1 MHRRNRVALLA
12 AATSA
17 VALLPSL
24 GYAQVEIQNFNNF
37 TPDNYYGSWDTAG
50 ATLTSNPTNWETAS
64 QSGGYGSV
72 YYDYYDDNSG
82 AHINASAYNMLQ
94 LSFTVNSGDAGMFV
108 DLDDG
113 EGDTWRWMMG
123 GYGLQPGS
131 YVIDIPTPDEDEIR
145 ATATRNL
152 PIGGFDF
159 SEITGM
165 NFELDPGATSGVNN
179 PYDVTWTDFSAV
191 NPNLTWDNANYTV
204 LNITGAVADGVTWDS
219 NNNLNWNNGTN
230 VSVYADKATVTFN
243 DNNNGNYA
251 VTLNTTVQPGAVT
264 VNNSLGNYTISGTG
278 TIAGSGSLTKTGTGT
293 LILATA
299 NTFTGG
305 TAISNGTV
313 ALGNTK
319 ALGFGGIVSGSPGS
333 TSVTANGTLD
343 LAGQT
348 ITQPITLTGGSLINS
363 NTSASAGVTS
373 GILGDGIVT
382 STTALSGDAHLTYGG
397 SGTGAAATPVLGIGP
412 ATFTLTNGGSG
423 YTYTGGRGA
432 NPGSPT
438 VTVTGGGG
446 AGAVLEAITST
457 AGVVTG
463 INVISPGYGFTS
475 APTIAI
481 SAPGAGGTQATVSS
495 FDLFSLLGIQQTA
508 AGSGYY
514 TAPTAT
520 ITASSGSAVLGTPAV
535 SGVTLAGTGNI
546 GGPGNINLAGTV
558 SGAGML
564 DKIGSGTVSL
574 TAPNTYS
581 GGTTVSAG
589 TLIAGVHGALPN
601 GPLSIT
607 GGIAQLATGTGLT
620 QLTSLAISANSTLD
634 ITNNHVIINYGS
646 GPDPISSI
654 VALIKSGYSGNT
666 WLGTGITSSAAHLN
680 AATYGIG
687 YADSADLGNPTGLS
701 SGQIEI
707 KYTLLGDANLDGKVN
722 GSDFTLMAANF
733 NDSVTNGWDKGDFN
747 YSNTVNGDDFVL
759 LADNFNDFASQ
770 SDVAAADLLAV
781 DSFAAAN
788 GISLTSVPEPAS
800 LGIGAAAV
808 LLFARRR
815 RR

>member
-1 MHRRNRVALLA
+1 MRRKNRVALFA
-12 AATSA
+12 VATSA
-17 VALLPSL
+17 LSL
-24 GYAQVEIQNFNNF
+24 VPAIGNAQVEIENFNNF
-37 TPDNYYGSWDTAG
+37 NPDDYYGSWDTPG

-72 YYDYYDDNSG
+72 YYGYYTDTG
-82 AHINASAYNMLQ
+82 MHIGASAYNMLQ
-94 LSFTVNSGDAGMFV
+94 LSFTVNSGDAGIFA

-113 EGDTWRWMMG
+113 EGDFWEWMYG
-123 GYGLQPGS
+123 GYGLQPGT
-131 YVIDIPTPDEDEIR
+131 YVIDVPMNKPTKINVS
-145 ATATRNL
+145 AARNEPAL
-152 PIGGFDF
+152 GFDF
-159 SEITGM
+159 SQITGM
-165 NFELDPGATSGVNN
+165 NFELDPGATNGVNN

-191 NPNLTWDNANYTV
+191 NPNLTWDNANYTT
-204 LNITGAVADGVTWDS
+204 LQITNATADGATWDNETS
-219 NNNLNWNNGTN
+219 LNWNNGTDA
-230 VSVYADKATVTFN
+230 SVYADKANVTFN

-251 VTLNTTVQPGAVT
+251 VTLSSTVQPGSVT

-278 TIAGSGSLTKTGTGT
+278 TIAGSASLIKTGTGT
-293 LILATA
+293 LTLSTA

-313 ALGNTK
+313 ALGNAK

-333 TSVTANGTLD
+333 TSVTTNGTLD

-348 ITQPITLTGGSLINS
+348 ITQPITLNGGSLINS
-363 NTSASAGVTS
+363 NTSTSAGVTS
-373 GILGDGIVT
+373 GVLGDGIVT
-382 STTALSGDAHLTYGG
+382 STTALSGDAHLTYSG

-423 YTYTGGRGA
+423 YNDVGRGSTAA
-432 NPGSPT
+432 NPT

-446 AGAVLEAITST
+446 TGAVLEAITST

-463 INVISPGYGFTS
+463 INVISPGYGFTT
-475 APTIAI
+475 APTITI
-481 SAPGAGGTQATVSS
+481 SAPAAGGTQATVSS

-581 GGTTVSAG
+581 GGTTVSGG
-589 TLIAGVHGALPN
+589 TLIAGVHGALPD

-607 GGIAQLATGTGLT
+607 GGTAQLATGTGLT
-620 QLTSLAISANSTLD
+620 QLTSLAISGNGTLD

-646 GPDPISSI
+646 GPDPIAS
-654 VALIKSGYSGNT
+654 VAALIKSGYSGDT
-666 WLGTGITSSAAHLN
+666 WLGTGISSSVAQVN
-680 AATYGIG
+680 AASYGIG
-687 YADSADLGNPTGLS
+687 YADAADAGDPAGLS

-707 KYTLLGDANLDGKVN
+707 AYTLLGDANLDYKVN
-722 GSDFTLMAANF
+722 GSDFTLMAASF

-770 SDVAAADLLAV
+770 SDVAAADLQAL

-800 LGIGAAAV
+800 LGMGAATV